1 MSHLVWRPTLAAALA
16 GLCLVLGP
24 MLAQAQVVAPATAL
38 ADFAG
43 RTASDDTRRLAD
55 WVVAVRDNA
64 GMPFVIVDKVAA
76 EVFVFDAHGRL
87 GGAAPA
93 LLGLTRGDDIVPGIG
108 ERRLAEIGPSDRVT
122 PAGRFVASLGHDLG
136 EKDVLWVDYKSGVA
150 LHRVITTNPR
160 EHRLRR
166 LASPSP
172 LQRRI
177 SYGCINVPAAFYDA
191 VIDPAFAASSGVVYI
206 LPETRPLERV
216 FAGVGQPA
224 AVEAPGSVPYQAWRS
239 NTSATDLIS
248 GKM

>member
-76 EVFVFDAHGRL
+76 EVFMFDPRGKL
-87 GGAAPA
+87 SGATPA
-93 LLGLTRGDDIVPGIG
+93 LLGLARGDDMIPGIG
-108 ERRLAEIGPSDRVT
+108 DRKLADIGPRDRVT
-122 PAGRFVASLGHDLG
+122 PAGRFVASLGQDLG
-136 EKDVLWVDYKSGVA
+136 EKDVLWVDYASGVA
-150 LHRVITTNPR
+150 LHRVITTNRR
-160 EHRLRR
+160 EHRLQR

-172 LQRRI
+172 LERRI

-191 VIDPAFAASSGVVYI
+191 VIHPAFAATNGVVYI
-206 LPETRPLERV
+206 LPEVRPMQQV
-216 FAGVGQPA
+216 FVRF
-224 AVEAPGSVPYQAWRS
+224 GSVSPPDPR
-239 NTSATDLIS
+239 
-248 GKM
+248 